1 MFTPLSS
8 EVNSLILCYY
18 FNSSNQIQII
28 RISNVP
34 NWYFEK
40 VVFPK
45 QRLMFE
51 AIPDATL
58 EINTKI
64 IADFIL
70 SDKIQCNLLSVEE
83 EVNQL
88 PLKADV
94 A

>member
-1 MFTPLSS
+1 MFTSLSS
-8 EVNSLILCYY
+8 EVNRPILCYY
-18 FNSSNQIQII
+18 FNSTNQLQII

-51 AIPDATL
+51 AIPEAIL

-64 IADFIL
+64 IANFIL

-88 PLKADV
+88 PLKVNV

>member
-1 MFTPLSS
+1 MFTPLYS
-8 EVNSLILCYY
+8 EVNSPILCYY

>member
-1 MFTPLSS
+1 M
-8 EVNSLILCYY
+8 
-18 FNSSNQIQII
+18 
-28 RISNVP
+28 
-34 NWYFEK
+34 
-40 VVFPK
+40 VFPK

-88 PLKADV
+88 SLKADV